1 MTPPPGW
8 YRDPSAPH
16 VERWWDGTAWTDH
29 RRAPQAPVP
38 PTPTPFAPHQAGP
51 GQPAGPRGG
60 SGRARAVALTVA
72 GAVLAGAIGTGAF
85 LLGRDDGGD
94 GGTGGGTRAAT
105 APATGTSA
113 PPVTPPTSV
122 PPSSVPPPADDPAV
136 VVDQLNGITLPLPD
150 GWIRP
155 REAAD
160 PDLVMSTDGTYD
172 CPGDPGLCRHGR
184 VFSRTATA
192 TDATTPKALAESD
205 IATVAGEAYDEDR
218 LGRRPFGGLV
228 SHRVVGSGQIAVA
241 GRAGYYVRW
250 RVTTEKGPGGY
261 VQSLAFPSSVGTGA
275 PVLVRFVFDA
285 GPDGPPLS
293 VMDRITRGIRPVGDA
308 DTGGG
313 VGSSIGPGS

>member
-38 PTPTPFAPHQAGP
+38 PAPAPFAPHQAGP

-113 PPVTPPTSV
+113 PPVTPPTSA
-122 PPSSVPPPADDPAV
+122 PPSSAPPSADDPAV